1 MDQFF
6 VPRLIMRYR
15 VRRIVSKASKCL
27 INWERKKL
35 GVSGTLASIKMKG
48 MYNWSVFSCTRM
60 RGHGTTGVQD
70 FRCVASLCEEE
81 VQGTATV
88 ERNKFKQSD
97 L

>member
-1 MDQFF
+1 MSD
-6 VPRLIMRYR
+6 
-15 VRRIVSKASKCL
+15 
-27 INWERKKL
+27 KL
-35 GVSGTLASIKMKG
+35 GKEKIRSQWNTGLHKMKG
-48 MYNWSVFSCTRM
+48 MYNWCVFNCTGM

-88 ERNKFKQSD
+88 ERSKFKQSD